1 MNKKKICFIF
11 IICLGVFFQKAF
23 AEKINFH
30 SDSMSGIGNSKNAI
44 TELSGNAVVTTEDI
58 KIESDLIKL
67 FGKDFTNI
75 TASGNVKG
83 ESKKNKFTFS
93 SDMLKYN
100 RTKKISE
107 FFGNVNFFDSANET
121 EITCDYALYDEKT
134 EILIIKYNVFIK
146 QKDTTCKAIF
156 ANYNRKT
163 ELVDLLG
170 KPQVTNKDDTFNAD
184 RITINLKTEDI
195 KMQGKVKGNLI
206 EREEK

>member
-1 MNKKKICFIF
+1 MNRKKLCFIF
-11 IICLGVFFQKAF
+11 IFFSLVFSHKVF
-23 AEKINFH
+23 AEKITFK
-30 SDSMSGIGNSKNAI
+30 SDSMRGTGNSKNAT
-44 TELSGNAVVTTEDI
+44 TELSGNAIVTTEDI
-58 KIESDLIKL
+58 KIESELIKL

-93 SDMLKYN
+93 SDMLKYD
-100 RTKKISE
+100 RTKKLSE
-107 FFGNVNFFDSANET
+107 FFGNVQFFDSANEA
-121 EITCDYALYDEKT
+121 EIKSDYALYDEQT
-134 EILIIKYNVFIK
+134 EILIIKYNVTIK
-146 QKDTTCKAIF
+146 QKDTTCKATF
-156 ANYNRKT
+156 ATYNRKT

-206 EREEK
+206 EREKN